1 MFADSNTACTEA
13 LANMRIALASRSTE
27 INDVDESRDTP
38 MRRESSSDS
47 GRGRLTAGHLVSMG
61 RNPEVGGLATG
72 CRLGVNEDLAACGF
86 AADPDAAAAYC
97 ADQPHALC
105 CDFVGMSG
113 TNGKALSTLED
124 DALRDS
130 LLGRL
135 VGYHADGAASSPNT
149 GAGDTLTRDAE
160 TLVEGTVRGAN
171 RISTRNGKGHIALSF
186 MKWTGLSRSLAALSL
201 GPFPTRTKA
210 GVGDK
215 MSNKKTTTPTQT
227 TSSSSGNSSSSKGLG
242 GGAIAGI
249 VLASVCAAA
258 VAVGTGMVF
267 YRRRAAAVASRQASS
282 PYNKPARPFDSIAR
296 LARDGRGADVP
307 GPAVWAADLST
318 RNGGGGGDQGGDD
331 AASDGEDVPVL
342 GPSSDRRLR
351 AVTYAYEPVQVDEIA
366 LGVGD
371 VVRVHTAY
379 DDGWAAGMNVTTGR
393 FGTFPLACLDEP
405 EEEDAGAVSVSP

>member
-1 MFADSNTACTEA
+1 
-13 LANMRIALASRSTE
+13 
-27 INDVDESRDTP
+27 
-38 MRRESSSDS
+38 
-47 GRGRLTAGHLVSMG
+47 
-61 RNPEVGGLATG
+61 
-72 CRLGVNEDLAACGF
+72 
-86 AADPDAAAAYC
+86 
-97 ADQPHALC
+97 
-105 CDFVGMSG
+105 MSG

-130 LLGRL
+130 LLGLL
-135 VGYHADGAASSPNT
+135 VGYHADGDTSSPNM
-149 GAGDTLTRDAE
+149 GAGDALTRDAE
-160 TLVEGTVRGAN
+160 TLVDGTVRGEN
-171 RISTRNGKGHIALSF
+171 RISIHNGKGHGALSF
-186 MKWTGLSRSLAALSL
+186 MKWTGLSRTLAALSL

-215 MSNKKTTTPTQT
+215 MSKKQTTTPSPT

-282 PYNKPARPFDSIAR
+282 PYIKPARPFESIAR

-307 GPAVWAADLST
+307 GPSVWAADLNA
-318 RNGGGGGDQGGDD
+318 RNGGGGSGGDDGDD
-331 AASDGEDVPVL
+331 AASVGEDVPVL
-342 GPSSDRRLR
+342 SPSSDRRLR

-366 LGVGD
+366 LDLGD

-379 DDGWAAGMNVTTGR
+379 DDGWAAGMNVTTGL
-393 FGTFPLACLDEP
+393 FGTFPLACLDDVEDEP
-405 EEEDAGAVSVSP
+405 GAV